1 MTEQEKQIFNETYKI
16 HETYTKEIL
25 DAANK
30 ISKQITKELDAC
42 IDFVIKKTTDVT
54 VLDID
59 FATMEVLALRI
70 PALCYY
76 LQGKINGFGLQSEID
91 ELITNEKV
99 VEKIQELR
107 GEKGD
112 AREKMKRA
120 EASFTNDR
128 VIEVLNKH
136 IYMNLKETIARA
148 DKVYEGLKKIM
159 DARTRENEFNRKSQM
174 FAT

>member
-1 MTEQEKQIFNETYKI
+1 MTEQEKQVFNEIYKA
-16 HETYTKEIL
+16 HATYTKEIIE
-25 DAANK
+25 AANK
-30 ISKQITKELDAC
+30 ISKQITKELDVCVDA
-42 IDFVIKKTTDVT
+42 IIKKTTESNN
-54 VLDID
+54 LNMD

-70 PALCYY
+70 PALCYF
-76 LQGKINGFGLQSEID
+76 LQGKINDFGLQSEID

-99 VEKIQELR
+99 VEKIQELK

-128 VIEVLNKH
+128 IIEVLNKQ
-136 IYMNLKETIARA
+136 IYLNLKETITRA

-159 DARTRENEFNRKSQM
+159 DARTRENEYNRKSQT

>member
-1 MTEQEKQIFNETYKI
+1 MTEQEKQIFNETYKE
-16 HETYTKEIL
+16 HAAYMKEIL
-25 DAANK
+25 EAANK
-30 ISKQITKELDAC
+30 ISKQITKELDSC
-42 IDFVIKKTTDVT
+42 VDFIIKKTTEVNT
-54 VLDID
+54 LEVD
-59 FATMEVLALRI
+59 FAMMEVLVLRI

-76 LQGKINGFGLQSEID
+76 LQGKINDFGLQSEID

-99 VEKIQELR
+99 VEKIQELK

-120 EASFTNDR
+120 EAFFTNDR
-128 VIEVLNKH
+128 IIEVLNKQ
-136 IYMNLKETIARA
+136 IYINLKETIARA

-159 DARTRENEFNRKSQM
+159 DARTRENEYNRKSQT